1 MLFSSFEFLFR
12 FLPVFL
18 VIYYLTPKKFRNLAS
33 VSFLSQNHIAG
44 GKYCFLYNW
53 RGGLYYDSPCV
64 CSGQLHADP
73 FDVSEEYGRAGNQTE
88 TLIASCARV

>member
-18 VIYYLTPKKFRNLAS
+18 VIYYLTPKS
-33 VSFLSQNHIAG
+33 HIAG
-44 GKYCFLYNW
+44 GKYCLLYNW

-64 CSGQLHADP
+64 RSGQLHADP
-73 FDVSEEYGRAGNQTE
+73 FDVPEEYGRAGNQTE